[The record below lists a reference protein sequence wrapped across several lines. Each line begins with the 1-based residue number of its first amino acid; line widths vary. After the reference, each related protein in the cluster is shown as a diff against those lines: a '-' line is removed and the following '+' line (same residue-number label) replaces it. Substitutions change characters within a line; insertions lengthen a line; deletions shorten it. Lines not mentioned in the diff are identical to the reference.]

1 MTLQSGVTLP
11 NARLAYRTYG
21 SLDAGGDNVIV
32 MPTFY
37 TGTHVR
43 NEGYLR
49 AVPALDPS
57 RWFIVSID
65 MFGNGL
71 SSSPSN
77 TAPPFDGP
85 RFPAVTLHDNVACQH
100 RLLTEALGVKRI
112 ALVVGWSMAGC
123 QAYEWGA
130 QFPDMVDAILPFCA
144 SARTSP
150 HNKVFLEGVKA
161 ALTADG
167 AFAGGDYV
175 SPPETGLRAF
185 GRVYAG
191 WAYSQT
197 FYRER
202 LHRELGFDTFEELLL
217 DWERDH
223 LEWTP
228 TTCWPSSAPG
238 SSATSAPTPAT
249 AGTSSARSAR
259 SGLARSSFPAPPTS
273 TSRPRTTPSRPPHAE
288 RRASPLR
295 FALGPLRGDAEP
307 RGQRLHAL
315 PRRMRR
321 GAAGAVGAGLGVNAM
336 SDTVTIPG
344 AEYDRSCAL
353 DSCAERWAFLRP
365 GAANEASTC

>member
-1 MTLQSGVTLP
+1 MSDLAQDYDIFELGAVPLQSGTTLP
-11 NARLAYRTYG
+11 DAKLAYKTYGALNAR
-21 SLDAGGDNVIV
+21 GDNAVV

-57 RWFIVSID
+57 RYFIVSIN

-85 RFPAVTLHDNVACQH
+85 RFPAVTLHDNIACQH
-100 RLLTEALGVKRI
+100 RLLTALGVKRI
-112 ALVVGWSMAGC
+112 ALVLGWSMAGC
-123 QAYEWGA
+123 QSYQWAA
-130 QFPDMVDAILPFCA
+130 QFPDMVGAILPFCA

-161 ALTADG
+161 ALLADG
-167 AFAGGDYV
+167 AFAGGDYTA
-175 SPPETGLRAF
+175 PPEAGLRAF

-202 LHRELGFDTFEELLL
+202 LHRDLGFETWEELLL

-223 LEWTP
+223 LDWDANDLLAKLRTWQLGDISANERDRGDFESALRAIRARAILVP
-228 TTCWPSSAPG
+228 CTTDLYFPPEDNAIE
-238 SSATSAPTPAT
+238 
-249 AGTSSARSAR
+249 ARHMPNAE
-259 SGLARSSFPAPPTS
+259 L
-273 TSRPRTTPSRPPHAE
+273 RPFDSPWGHCVALPSR
-288 RRASPLR
+288 
-295 FALGPLRGDAEP
+295 
-307 RGQRLHAL
+307 
-315 PRRMRR
+315 
-321 GAAGAVGAGLGVNAM
+321 AGSDFLQFLNSCVSDLLAG
-336 SDTVTIPG
+336 
-344 AEYDRSCAL
+344 
-353 DSCAERWAFLRP
+353 
-365 GAANEASTC
+365 